1 MFGDKAI
8 FGQAETSR
16 DEKGRIFIPAFTN
29 REKGDELVLIY
40 DDMLKV
46 HEIYSE
52 TALKQRF
59 DELEQKILDSKTQK
73 EVIFYKKMLY
83 QLSKSI
89 LKKSIVDSQGRM
101 SIGKTF
107 EGEERLST
115 TGAYNRLIIEPIK
128 KK

>member
-1 MFGDKAI
+1 MFGEKAM
-8 FGQAETSR
+8 FGQTETSR
-16 DEKGRIFIPAFTN
+16 DEKGRIFIPAYTN

-40 DDMLKV
+40 DEMLKV

-52 TALKQRF
+52 EALKERF
-59 DELEQKILDSKTQK
+59 NEIEKNILNAKNQK

-83 QLSKSI
+83 KLIKSI
-89 LKKSIVDSQGRM
+89 LKKSTVDSQGRI
-101 SIGKTF
+101 SIGKIF
-107 EGEERLST
+107 EGEERLLT